1 MTPSILQC
9 IGPEL
14 KRFEVYFDEA
24 LRSPVALLDRILA
37 YMAGQKGKQMRPMFV
52 LLCANLGGPVNDRS
66 HRAALFV
73 ELLHCSSLVHDDV
86 VDEALER
93 RGAFA
98 VNALWKNKAAVLTG
112 DHLFTK
118 SVLLLL
124 EHADH
129 QVLKIFSAAIGKII
143 EGELLQMD
151 QSRKKNWNEDIYYDI
166 IKGKTATLLAA
177 SCAAGAASTFHDEG
191 LIQKLYLFGENL
203 GMAFQIRDDLL
214 DYTGVDIGKPIGNDI
229 QEKKLTLPLI
239 YALDHCEPAMRK
251 TLLGIVRHHNRDR
264 EKVAWLGERV
274 REQGGIAYAEG
285 KMRWFRD
292 EALKLLGDLPQSQAR
307 SALEE
312 LVRYAVDRSH

>member
-14 KRFEVYFDEA
+14 KRFEGYLDDA
-24 LRSPVALLDRILA
+24 LRSPVPLLDRILT
-37 YMAGQKGKQMRPMFV
+37 YMARQKGKQMRPMFV
-52 LLCANLGGPVNDRS
+52 LLCANLGGPINDRS

-86 VDEALER
+86 VDEAMER
-93 RGAFA
+93 RSTFA
-98 VNALWKNKAAVLTG
+98 VNALWKNKAAVLNG

-129 QVLKIFSAAIGKII
+129 QVLSIFSAAIGKII

-151 QSRKKNWNEDIYYDI
+151 QSRKKHWKEEVYYDI

-177 SCAAGAASTFHDEG
+177 SCAAGAASTFHGEAD
-191 LIQKLYLFGENL
+191 IQLLYLFGEKL

-214 DYTGVDIGKPIGNDI
+214 DYTGLDIGKPVGNDI
-229 QEKKLTLPLI
+229 QEKKVTLPLI
-239 YALDHCEPAMRK
+239 YTLDHCEPALRK
-251 TLLGIVRHHNRDR
+251 TLLGIVRHHNRDK
-264 EKVAWLGERV
+264 EKVAWLGEQV
-274 REQGGIAYAEG
+274 RQHGGIAYAEA
-285 KMRWFRD
+285 KMHAFR
-292 EALKLLGDLPQSQAR
+292 EQALDLLADFPESAAR

-312 LVRYAVDRSH
+312 LVRFTTDRSH

>member
-1 MTPSILQC
+1 MTPSILHC

-14 KRFEVYFDEA
+14 KRFEGYFDDA
-24 LRSPVALLDRILA
+24 LRSPVPLLDRILT
-37 YMAGQKGKQMRPMFV
+37 YMARQKGKQMRPMFV
-52 LLCANLGGPVNDRS
+52 LLCANLGGPINDKS

-93 RGAFA
+93 RGTFA
-98 VNALWKNKAAVLTG
+98 VNALWKNKTAVLTG

-124 EHADH
+124 GHADH
-129 QVLKIFSAAIGKII
+129 EVLRIFSAAIGKII

-151 QSRKKNWNEDIYYDI
+151 QSRKQNWNEDVYYDI

-177 SCAAGAASTFHDEG
+177 SCAAGAASTFHDEEC
-191 LIQKLYLFGENL
+191 IQKLYLFGEKL

-214 DYTGVDIGKPIGNDI
+214 DYTGVDIGKPVGNDI
-229 QEKKLTLPLI
+229 QEKKVTLPLI
-239 YALDHCEPAMRK
+239 YTLNRCEPALRK
-251 TLLGIVRHHNRDR
+251 ILLGVVNRHNRDK
-264 EKVAWLGERV
+264 EKVAWLGTQV
-274 REQGGIAYAEG
+274 RQHGGIAYAEA
-285 KMRWFRD
+285 KMHAFR
-292 EALKLLGDLPQSQAR
+292 EQALEVLADFPESAAR

-312 LVRYAVDRSH
+312 LVVYTTDRSH

>member
-14 KRFEVYFDEA
+14 KRFEGYFDDA
-24 LRSPVALLDRILA
+24 LQSPVPLLDGILT
-37 YMAGQKGKQMRPMFV
+37 YMARQKGKQMRPMFV
-52 LLCANLGGPVNDRS
+52 LLCANLGGPINDRS

-129 QVLKIFSAAIGKII
+129 RVLRIFSAAIGKII

-151 QSRKKNWNEDIYYDI
+151 QSRKQNWKEDVYYDI

-177 SCAAGAASTFHDEG
+177 SCAAGAASTFHEEAH
-191 LIQKLYLFGENL
+191 IQRLYLFGEKL

-214 DYTGVDIGKPIGNDI
+214 DYTGVDIGKPVGNDI
-229 QEKKLTLPLI
+229 QEKKVTLPLI
-239 YALDHCEPAMRK
+239 YTLDHCEPALRK
-251 TLLGIVRHHNRDR
+251 TLLRIVRRHNRDKG
-264 EKVAWLGERV
+264 KVDWLGVQV
-274 REQGGIAYAEG
+274 REHGGIAYAEA
-285 KMRWFRD
+285 KMHAFRGQ
-292 EALKLLGDLPQSQAR
+292 ALYLLADFPESEAR
-307 SALEE
+307 SALQE
-312 LVRYAVDRSH
+312 LVRYTTDRSH

>member
-14 KRFEVYFDEA
+14 KRFEEYFDKA
-24 LRSPVALLDRILA
+24 LRSPVPLLDRILT
-37 YMAGQKGKQMRPMFV
+37 YMARQKGKQMRPMFV
-52 LLCANLGGPVNDRS
+52 LLCARLGGPVNDRS

-93 RGAFA
+93 RSAFS
-98 VNALWKNKAAVLTG
+98 VNALWKNKAAVLAG

-124 EHADH
+124 GHADH
-129 QVLKIFSAAIGKII
+129 RVLSIFSDAIGKII

-151 QSRKKNWNEDIYYDI
+151 QSRKQNWSEGVYYDI

-177 SCAAGAASTFHDEG
+177 SCAAGAVSTFHEEAA
-191 LIQKLYLFGENL
+191 IQKLYLFGEKL

-214 DYTGVDIGKPIGNDI
+214 DYTGVDIGKPVGNDI
-229 QEKKLTLPLI
+229 QEKKVTLPLI
-239 YALDHCEPAMRK
+239 YTLNHCGPVLRK
-251 TLLGIVRHHNRDR
+251 TLLGIVRRYNRDK
-264 EKVAWLGERV
+264 EKVAWLDLQV
-274 REQGGIAYAEG
+274 RQFGGIAYAEE
-285 KMRWFRD
+285 KMRSFRGQ
-292 EALKLLGDLPQSQAR
+292 ALEILAEFPASAAR
-307 SALEE
+307 SALQE
-312 LVRYAVDRSH
+312 LVNYTTERAY